1 MSSKFETPRIL
12 FVTPEVSYL
21 PAGMSAMSDSL
32 KARAGRLADVSAA
45 LISAV
50 HETGADVH
58 VALPDYRTLFN
69 HHRNPFFQGQLSSI
83 RAGVSETKVHLAQDR
98 VFFYKKKIYS
108 NSDQENLRISLS
120 FQREVINTIVPR
132 VQPDL
137 IHCNDW
143 MTGLIPAMARR
154 LGIPCLF
161 TIHNIY
167 NGKALLSSI
176 EDRGIDAALFW
187 KNLFFERQPVNYE
200 ETRGS
205 NPVDF
210 LASGIFAAHFVNT
223 VCPGSLCNIIQG
235 EHPPVDSPVKTEL
248 LNKVNQG
255 CASDILNYPDPS
267 LLPETDALLFKNYDE
282 KNHVNGKK
290 ANKIF
295 LQEKFGLIKDPLIPL
310 FFWPVCPDGIQNGS
324 QLPAVMLYDVLS
336 RYKHQNMEMIFAAK
350 GNLQRVAEEIVQDF
364 DVKNRV
370 VVCGLDDSLSSIA
383 HGASDFVLFPPE
395 AQPAGLGQIIGLLYG
410 TLPIVHKTKG
420 NHEIITPLDIDHDTG
435 NGFILDPSD
444 TCSLFMTIDKAMM
457 FYNNTRAVKTRQIR
471 RIMKQSRER
480 FNPRVTAAHYMELYG
495 RMLKRP
501 FINQ

>member
-1 MSSKFETPRIL
+1 MSSEFETPRIL

-21 PAGMSAMSDSL
+21 PAGMSPVSDSF
-32 KARAGRLADVSAA
+32 KARAGQLADVSAA
-45 LISAV
+45 LIAAV

-58 VALPDYRTLFN
+58 VALPDYRTILN
-69 HHRNPFFQGQLSSI
+69 HHQNPFFQGQLNSI
-83 RAGVSETKVHLAQDR
+83 RARNSGTKVHLAQDR

-187 KNLFFERQPVNYE
+187 KNLFFERLPVNYE

-223 VCPGSLCNIIQG
+223 TCPGFLCNILQG
-235 EHPPVDSPVKTEL
+235 GNPLVDLPLKTEL
-248 LNKVNQG
+248 LNKVSQG
-255 CASDILNYPDPS
+255 CASDILNYPDAS
-267 LLPETDALLFKNYDE
+267 RLPETNALLFKNYDE
-282 KNHVNGKK
+282 KSHIFGKK
-290 ANKIF
+290 ANKMF
-295 LQEKFGLIKDPLIPL
+295 LQKKFGLIKDPLVPL
-310 FFWPVCPDGIQNGS
+310 FFWPVCPGEFQNGS
-324 QLPAVMLYDVLS
+324 KLPAVILHEVLS
-336 RYKHQNMEMIFAAK
+336 RYRHQNMEIIFAAD
-350 GNLQRVAEEIVQDF
+350 GNLQRVAEKIVQDF
-364 DVKNRV
+364 NVKNRV
-370 VVCGLDDSLSSIA
+370 AVCEFNDSLSSIA
-383 HGASDFVLFPPE
+383 HGASDFVLFPSE
-395 AQPAGLGQIIGLLYG
+395 AQPAGLEQIIGLLYG

-444 TCSLFMTIDKAMM
+444 THSLFMTIDKAMI
-457 FYNNTRAVKTRQIR
+457 FYNNIRAVKTRQIR

-480 FNPRVTAAHYMELYG
+480 FNHHVTAAHYMELYE
-495 RMLKRP
+495 RMMKRP

>member
-1 MSSKFETPRIL
+1 MSSEFETPRIL

-32 KARAGRLADVSAA
+32 KARAGQLADVSAA
-45 LISAV
+45 LIAAV
-50 HETGADVH
+50 HEAGADVH
-58 VALPDYRTLFN
+58 VALPDYRTIFN
-69 HHRNPFFQGQLSSI
+69 HHENPFFQGQLSTI

-98 VFFYKKKIYS
+98 AFFYKKKIYS
-108 NSDQENLRISLS
+108 NSAQENIRISLS

-187 KNLFFERQPVNYE
+187 KNLFFERQPVAYE
-200 ETRGS
+200 ETRGG

-223 VCPGSLCNIIQG
+223 TCPGILCDIIQG
-235 EHPPVDSPVKTEL
+235 EHPLLDSPIKTEL
-248 LNKVNQG
+248 LNKMNQR
-255 CASDILNYPDPS
+255 CASGILNYPDTS

-282 KNHVNGKK
+282 KSHVNGKK
-290 ANKIF
+290 ANKTF
-295 LQEKFGLIKDPLIPL
+295 LQEKFGLIKDPLVPL
-310 FFWPVCPDGIQNGS
+310 FFWPVCPDGFQNGS
-324 QLPAVMLYDVLS
+324 QLSAVMLYDMLS
-336 RYKHQNMEMIFAAK
+336 RYRHQNMELIFAAK
-350 GNLQRVAEEIVQDF
+350 GNLQKVAEEIVQDF
-364 DVKNRV
+364 NLKDRV
-370 VVCGLDDSLSSIA
+370 VVCEPDNTLSSMA
-383 HGASDFVLFPPE
+383 HGASDFVLFPSA
-395 AQPAGLGQIIGLLYG
+395 AQPAGLGHIIGLLYG
-410 TLPIVHKTKG
+410 TLPVIRKTKV
-420 NHEIITPLDIDHDTG
+420 NHGTITPLDIDHGTG
-435 NGFILDPSD
+435 NGFIFEPSD
-444 TCSLFMTIDKAMM
+444 PNGFFMAIDKAMM
-457 FYNNTRAVKTRQIR
+457 FYNHIRAVKTRQIR

-480 FNPRVTAAHYMELYG
+480 FNHRVTAAHYMELYG

-501 FINQ
+501 FINP